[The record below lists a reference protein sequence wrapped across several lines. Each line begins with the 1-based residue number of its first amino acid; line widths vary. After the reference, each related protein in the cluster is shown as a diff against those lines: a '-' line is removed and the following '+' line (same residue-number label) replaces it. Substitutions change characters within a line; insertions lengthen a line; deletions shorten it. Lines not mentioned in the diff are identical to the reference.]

1 MLEKQQDKHSESS
14 AISPLV
20 KDKTYGERVYNAVF
34 NQGINFW
41 ANLLL
46 SAGFSLYAANYRH
59 KIKLPSMKE
68 AATPSDIQNKF
79 INRIE
84 NSWIIKSMKT
94 DDAVAKNKRATAIS
108 EVFTLLI
115 PGHLIM
121 IPSVWLGA
129 KIKPAFVRYF
139 DNKHYGENAE
149 QDPSI
154 LYRHQMI
161 DAEAKPT
168 LLGATVGRIGTMM
181 TTTTASR
188 LIGSESNVL
197 NKIGEKHDIAALKD
211 FKGLNPIAKQFGEV
225 MGGGATREIKAVAR
239 ANNKFSKAFTW
250 SEAQK
255 KDAVLRGTT
264 LGEYKQGI
272 QDYTGFVAMDTLY
285 TLVTA
290 SVIHPIMAVLRH
302 VPGMTYTT
310 APKPEVTTTS
320 TGAMEVRVP
329 KNRMALAP
337 SVNDEKTEQ
346 AAQAS
351 TGNDT
356 PNLKISGIK
365 HLDRIHHREQE
376 VSAG

>member
-1 MLEKQQDKHSESS
+1 MVEKQQDKTTETKP
-14 AISPLV
+14 ISPLV
-20 KDKTYGERVYNAVF
+20 KDKTYGERMYNLVF

-41 ANLLL
+41 ANLLT
-46 SAGFSLYAANYRH
+46 SAAFSLYAANYRH
-59 KIKLPSMKE
+59 NIKLPGMKE
-68 AATPSDIQNKF
+68 AATPSAIQNKF
-79 INRIE
+79 IDKVE
-84 NSWIIKSMKT
+84 NSFVIKSMKGA
-94 DDAVAKNKRATAIS
+94 DADTKHRRATAIA
-108 EVFTLLI
+108 EVFTLLV

-168 LLGATVGRIGTMM
+168 LLGATVGRFGTML

-188 LIGSESNVL
+188 IIGSQGNSL
-197 NKIGEKHDIAALKD
+197 SKFGEKHNIESIRN
-211 FKGLNPIAKQFGEV
+211 FPGLNPVATRIGEV
-225 MGGGATREIKAVAR
+225 VGGGAVQEIALLQKV
-239 ANNKFSKAFTW
+239 NNKLSRNYTYSSK
-250 SEAQK
+250 QL
-255 KDAVLRGTT
+255 KDGLDQHGPYNRVVT
-264 LGEYKQGI
+264 
-272 QDYTGFVAMDTLY
+272 DYSGFVAMDTLY

-310 APKPEVTTTS
+310 APTPQLKANAPDE
-320 TGAMEVRVP
+320 MKVRVP

-337 SVNDEKTEQ
+337 EVAPEAAPIATRRDE
-346 AAQAS
+346 AS
-351 TGNDT
+351 
-356 PNLKISGIK
+356 PKINVSEIK
-365 HLDRIHHREQE
+365 HLDRINHREQE